1 MSVRRSHERPVAPA
15 GSGPANVLI
24 TGGAG
29 FVGMA
34 IAEALLARGQRAVLF
49 APAPS
54 PLAPMLAGSAIRFVA
69 GDVRSSEDLGQV
81 EALGISHIVH
91 GAAITPDAGRAD
103 DLAAIVTDVNV
114 NGSRRVME
122 LARRLRPG
130 RVVQLSSV
138 AVYGEPADGG
148 VRCFEEADA
157 PVGTQS
163 LYGRTKL
170 AAEAAMREEAGG
182 HDLSLSILRLGPVFG
197 PWEIASGSR
206 PVVSPHCQVLAS
218 ALRGE
223 PCALPRALQA
233 DWLYSRDLADWI
245 VTLLLETGAV
255 PPILNLGA
263 GRISSVADWCKAL
276 QVQLPSFA
284 WRIDPDAPTI
294 RSNYRQ
300 DRPPLC
306 TGRLDAL
313 HPGRRRTPL
322 ADTAADYLAWATET
336 LPRETE
342 DSMT

>member
-1 MSVRRSHERPVAPA
+1 MIVHRSHEQPVAPA
-15 GSGPANVLI
+15 DFEPANVLI

-34 IAEALLARGQRAVLF
+34 IAEALLARGHRAVLF

-54 PLAPMLAGSAIRFVA
+54 PLTPMLAGSAIRFIA

-103 DLAAIVTDVNV
+103 ALAALVTDVNV
-114 NGSRRVME
+114 NGSRKVMQ

-130 RVVQLSSV
+130 RALQLSSV
-138 AVYGEPADGG
+138 AVYGEPSDGG
-148 VRCFEEADA
+148 VRCFQKADA
-157 PVGTQS
+157 PVGSQS

-170 AAEAAMREEAGG
+170 AAESAMREEAEA
-182 HDLSLSILRLGPVFG
+182 HELSLSILRLGPVFG

-206 PVVSPHCQVLAS
+206 PVASPQCQVLES

-245 VTLLLETGAV
+245 VTLLLETEAV
-255 PPILNLGA
+255 PSILNVGA
-263 GRISSVADWCKAL
+263 GRVSTVADWCEAL
-276 QVQLPSFA
+276 QAQLPFFA

-306 TGRLDAL
+306 TGRLDVL
-313 HPGRRRTPL
+313 HPGRRRTSL
-322 ADTAADYLAWATET
+322 ADTAADYLAWAAET
-336 LPRETE
+336 LPRETQ